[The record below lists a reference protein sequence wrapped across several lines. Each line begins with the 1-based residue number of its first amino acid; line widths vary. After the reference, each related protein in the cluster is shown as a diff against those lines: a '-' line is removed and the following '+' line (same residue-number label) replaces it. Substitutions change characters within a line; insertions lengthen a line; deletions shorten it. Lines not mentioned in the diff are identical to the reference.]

1 MHSAAAAARR
11 DVPARILSAV
21 VNSPC
26 LQGVS
31 MAKKKSLP
39 VYALAF
45 CLFLGGV
52 GYLVWAGLSENSGY
66 FLNVSE
72 ALAMPGQE
80 LKAARLFG
88 TVAGEDISRPA
99 NGLGVRFRLQDAEK
113 PGAVLWVDYSGVVP
127 DTFKPGAEVIVE
139 GGMKNGDFLARSLM
153 TKCPS
158 KYQKENREAPA
169 GV

>member
-1 MHSAAAAARR
+1 
-11 DVPARILSAV
+11 
-21 VNSPC
+21 
-26 LQGVS
+26 

-39 VYALAF
+39 VYASAF
-45 CLFLGGV
+45 CLFLAGV
-52 GYLVWAGLSENSGY
+52 GYMVWAGLSENSVY

-72 ALAMPGQE
+72 ALAIPGQE

-88 TVAGEDISRPA
+88 TVADSDITRPA
-99 NGLGVRFRLQDAEK
+99 NGLGVRFRLQDAET
-113 PGAVLWVDYSGVVP
+113 PSTMLWVDYTGVVP

-139 GGMKNGDFLARSLM
+139 GGMKDGDFLAKSLM

-169 GV
+169 RV